1 MGDLRGLAPED
12 GPAPVLL
19 AVTGG
24 IAAYRACEV
33 VRGLVKAD
41 VPVQVAM
48 TRAARRFVGETTFA
62 GLSRRHVLT
71 DDPEPHGPIY
81 PHLDAARAAQVM
93 AVVPASANTI
103 ARLALG
109 LADDVVAESALALAG
124 RLLIAPAMNHRMW
137 LHPATQ
143 ANVETLRA
151 RGAIV
156 VGPEDGQLAEGEEGP
171 GRLAQPERITQA
183 ICMLLGSGSLKGK
196 RVLIT
201 AGGTREPLDSVRYLG
216 NRSSGKMG
224 VALANEALARGA
236 DVTTI
241 LSNTQVRPVGGV
253 QIDAPTAA
261 DLAIAATEQ
270 ARTADIIL
278 MAAAVADFRP
288 AEAQSGKRA
297 RTEAWDLRLEPTE
310 DILAGI
316 AADRQPNQVIVG
328 FAAEDSEDIVR
339 AREKLVR
346 KGVDLIVLND
356 ISDPAQGFDS
366 DDNAVVIV
374 GAVDETRVARA
385 AKARIAAAVLDRVE
399 AIVGSRSSV

>member
-1 MGDLRGLAPED
+1 MGDSRGVVAED
-12 GPAPVLL
+12 GLAPVLL

-33 VRGLVKAD
+33 VRGLIKAD

-71 DDPEPHGPIY
+71 DDPDPNGPIY
-81 PHLDAARAAQVM
+81 PHLDAARAARVM

-103 ARLALG
+103 ARLAYG
-109 LADDVVAESALALAG
+109 LSDDVVAESALALAG
-124 RLLIAPAMNHRMW
+124 CLLIAPAMNHRMW

-143 ANVETLRA
+143 ENIQTLRD
-151 RGAIV
+151 RGATII
-156 VGPEDGQLAEGEEGP
+156 GPDAGDLAEGEQGI
-171 GRLAQPERITQA
+171 GRLAQPDEIIQA
-183 ICMLLGSGSLKGK
+183 IRGLLGEGSLAGK
-196 RVLIT
+196 RVLVT
-201 AGGTREPLDSVRYLG
+201 AGGTREPLDSVRFLG

-236 DVTTI
+236 EVTTI
-241 LSNTQVRPVGGV
+241 LSNTLVRPNGGL

-261 DLAIAATEQ
+261 ELEHAATEH
-270 ARTADIIL
+270 AKTADIIL

-288 AEAQSGKRA
+288 ATPETTKRA
-297 RTEAWDLRLEPTE
+297 RTEAWSLDLEPTA
-310 DILAGI
+310 DILAGL
-316 AADRQPNQVIVG
+316 AANRQPNQLIVG
-328 FAAEDSEDIVR
+328 FAAEDSEDITR
-339 AREKLVR
+339 ARQKLEC

-356 ISDPAQGFDS
+356 ISDGTIGFDA

-374 GAVDETRVARA
+374 SATDETRVARA
-385 AKARIAAAVLDRVE
+385 SKRAVAAAVLDRVG
-399 AIVGSRSSV
+399 ALLG

>member
-1 MGDLRGLAPED
+1 MGDHRVVVPED
-12 GPAPVLL
+12 GLAPVLL
-19 AVTGG
+19 AVCGG

-41 VPVQVAM
+41 VPVQVVM

-71 DDPEPHGPIY
+71 DDPDPNGPIY
-81 PHLDAARAAQVM
+81 PHLDAARAAKVM

-103 ARLALG
+103 ARLAHG

-124 RLLIAPAMNHRMW
+124 QLLIAPAMNHRMW

-143 ANVETLRA
+143 ANIETLKA

-171 GRLAQPERITQA
+171 GRLAQPDRITQA
-183 ICMLLGSGSLKGK
+183 IRMLLGDGSLKGK
-196 RVLIT
+196 RVLVT
-201 AGGTREPLDSVRYLG
+201 AGGTREPLDSVRFLG

-224 VALANEALARGA
+224 VALADEALARGA

-241 LSNTQVRPVGGV
+241 LSNTLVRPMGGT

-261 DLAIAATEQ
+261 DLATATQEH
-270 ARTADIIL
+270 AKTADIIL

-288 AEAQSGKRA
+288 AEAQDTKRA
-297 RTEAWDLRLEPTE
+297 RTDAWDLHLEPTE

-316 AADRQPNQVIVG
+316 AQNRQPNQTIIG
-328 FAAEDSEDIVR
+328 FAAEDSEDIHK
-339 AREKLVR
+339 ARQKRER

-356 ISDPAQGFDS
+356 ISDLAQGFDS
-366 DDNAVVIV
+366 DDNAVVLV
-374 GAVDETRVARA
+374 GATDETRIARA
-385 AKARIAAAVLDRVE
+385 PKREIAKAILDRVE
-399 AIVGSRSSV
+399 ALTA

>member
-1 MGDLRGLAPED
+1 MGDHRVVVPPD

-33 VRGLVKAD
+33 VRGLVKVD

-48 TRAARRFVGETTFA
+48 TRAAQKFVGETTFA

-71 DDPEPHGPIY
+71 DDPDPNGPIY
-81 PHLDAARAAQVM
+81 PHLDAARAARVM

-103 ARLALG
+103 ARLAHG

-124 RLLIAPAMNHRMW
+124 QLLIAPAMNHRMW

-143 ANVETLRA
+143 QNIETLKA

-171 GRLAQPERITQA
+171 GRLAQPDRITQA
-183 ICMLLGSGSLKGK
+183 IRMLLGDGSLTGK

-201 AGGTREPLDSVRYLG
+201 AGGTREPLDSVRFLG

-224 VALANEALARGA
+224 VALADEALARGA
-236 DVTTI
+236 EVTTI
-241 LSNTQVRPVGGV
+241 LSNTLVRPLGGT

-261 DLAIAATEQ
+261 DLQHATTEH
-270 ARTADIIL
+270 AKTADIIL

-288 AEAQSGKRA
+288 AQTADTKRA
-297 RTEAWDLRLEPTE
+297 RTDAWDLRLEPTE

-316 AADRQPNQVIVG
+316 AKHRQPHQTIIG
-328 FAAEDSEDIVR
+328 FAAEDSEDIDR
-339 AREKLVR
+339 AREKRER

-366 DDNAVVIV
+366 DDNAVVLI
-374 GAVDETRVARA
+374 GAT
-385 AKARIAAAVLDRVE
+385 
-399 AIVGSRSSV
+399 

>member
-1 MGDLRGLAPED
+1 VGDHRVVVQPD

-71 DDPEPHGPIY
+71 DDPDPNGPIY
-81 PHLDAARAAQVM
+81 PHLDAARAATVM

-103 ARLALG
+103 ARLAHG

-124 RLLIAPAMNHRMW
+124 QLLIAPAMNHRMW
-137 LHPATQ
+137 LHPATPQ
-143 ANVETLRA
+143 NVALLRQ

-171 GRLAQPERITQA
+171 GRLAQPDRITQA
-183 ICMLLGSGSLKGK
+183 IRMLLGSGSLQGK
-196 RVLIT
+196 RVLVT
-201 AGGTREPLDSVRYLG
+201 AGGTREPLDSVRFLG

-224 VALANEALARGA
+224 VALADEALARGA

-241 LSNTQVRPVGGV
+241 LSNTLVRPLGGT
-253 QIDAPTAA
+253 QIEAPTAA
-261 DLAIAATEQ
+261 ALAAAAQEHAQ
-270 ARTADIIL
+270 SADIIL

-288 AEAQSGKRA
+288 ATVQTEKRA
-297 RTEAWDLRLEPTE
+297 RTEGWDLHLEPTE
-310 DILAGI
+310 DVLAGL
-316 AADRQPNQVIVG
+316 ARQRQPHQTIIG
-328 FAAEDSEDIVR
+328 FAAEDSEDIAR
-339 AREKLVR
+339 AQAKRER

-366 DDNAVVIV
+366 DDNAVVLIS
-374 GAVDETRVARA
+374 ATDATHVARA
-385 AKARIAAAVLDRVE
+385 PKQQIAAAILDRVE
-399 AIVGSRSSV
+399 ALTA